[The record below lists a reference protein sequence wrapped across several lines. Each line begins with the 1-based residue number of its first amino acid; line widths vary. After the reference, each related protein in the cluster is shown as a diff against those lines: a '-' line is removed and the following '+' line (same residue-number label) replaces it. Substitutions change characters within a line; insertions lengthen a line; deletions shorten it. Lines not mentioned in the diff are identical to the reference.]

1 MKKLIDVAAVNAMKG
16 EGKSIIYIDKD
27 TLVTPAARDAID
39 TNGMTIK
46 EGCDPAPETTMSASC
61 CQDQGA
67 AQEGKSPKNEV
78 SAELI
83 FNVLS
88 RLQESGLLKG
98 MLLSLIHI

>member
-46 EGCDPAPETTMSASC
+46 EGSRDDNVCFLLPGSGGCAR
-61 CQDQGA
+61 G
-67 AQEGKSPKNEV
+67 QEPQK
-78 SAELI
+78 
-83 FNVLS
+83 
-88 RLQESGLLKG
+88 
-98 MLLSLIHI
+98 